1 VGKSRNCRIPKED
14 IIKYVELEEEKL
26 AVKKSL
32 KNQSPSRSE
41 KLNLG

>member
-1 VGKSRNCRIPKED
+1 MYSTTED

-32 KNQSPSRSE
+32 KNQSPSTSG
-41 KLNLG
+41 KTNLG